1 MFRSIELTVGL
12 FVGAC
17 LAALFMLAMQASNLS
32 SLNSDDVY
40 EITARFDN
48 IGGLK
53 VRSAVKVSGVKVGQ
67 VTAIDYDSQ
76 TFEALVTM
84 EVNEKYNKFPRDT
97 IASIFT
103 SGLLGEQ
110 YVGLEPGGDEKL
122 LGHQSEISHTQSAMV
137 LEQVIGQFLFSKASE
152 GKDDAPF

>member
-1 MFRSIELTVGL
+1 MFRSIELSVGM
-12 FVGAC
+12 FVGIG

-32 SLNSDDVY
+32 SLSSDGYY
-40 EITARFDN
+40 EVTARFDN

-67 VTAIDYDSQ
+67 VEAIDYDSE
-76 TFEALVTM
+76 TFEAVVTM
-84 EVNEKYNKFPRDT
+84 QIDEKYSQFPRDT

-110 YVGLEPGGDEKL
+110 YIGFEPGGDEKL
-122 LGHQSEISHTQSAMV
+122 LANQSEIRHTQSAMV
-137 LEQVIGQFLFSKASE
+137 LEQIIGQFLFSKAQE
-152 GKDDAPF
+152 